1 MEQYAMPPN
10 WIKDTDEQQKIDA
23 KEEEDDDQDFILQEN
38 FNWVH
43 PRGVVRLRRGSND
56 SGEAIYHKY
65 NTSDGSILEWINK
78 RAIYI

>member
-1 MEQYAMPPN
+1 MEQYAAPI
-10 WIKDTDEQQKIDA
+10 WIKSTDA
-23 KEEEDDDQDFILQEN
+23 KEDDDDQEDGDDQDFILQEK
-38 FNWVH
+38 FNLVH